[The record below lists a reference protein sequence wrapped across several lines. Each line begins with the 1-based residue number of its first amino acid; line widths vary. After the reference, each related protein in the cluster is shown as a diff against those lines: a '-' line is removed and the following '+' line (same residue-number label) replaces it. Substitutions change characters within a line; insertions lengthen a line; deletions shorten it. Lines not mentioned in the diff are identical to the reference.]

1 MRIATRQA
9 SFAVLGTLLI
19 ILAGCD
25 SAPTGSWEP
34 PEIAGSERADPADV
48 ARARE
53 FLRSIPPECR
63 DASRAEVPPYG
74 KDWVF
79 VFLIC
84 GEEMTA
90 HAFYKGRT
98 FKGDT
103 VPLPPRT
110 KLIKLMELVTRR

>member
-9 SFAVLGTLLI
+9 LFALLGTLLI
-19 ILAGCD
+19 ILTGCD

-79 VFLIC
+79 VFVIC

-103 VPLPPRT
+103 VQLPSRT
-110 KLIKLMELVTRR
+110 KLIELIELVTRR

>member
-9 SFAVLGTLLI
+9 SFALLGSLLATLT
-19 ILAGCD
+19 GCD
-25 SAPTGSWEP
+25 SAPTGPWEP
-34 PEIAGSERADPADV
+34 PDIAGSERADPAEV

-63 DASRAEVPPYG
+63 DQSRAEVPPYG

-79 VFLIC
+79 VFVIC

-103 VPLPPRT
+103 IRLPSRPT
-110 KLIKLMELVTRR
+110 LMEVITRH